1 MVLTCS
7 SHSASQGFGFQIS
20 RRKKSNLKKSS
31 EESQLRVPGWFRG
44 RDRRWRPAPAGVC
57 AAAWVPVQGGR
68 GGAGV
73 GAGSLLG
80 TGDLAGRMP
89 RYERQQSAMA
99 IVHGGDGTVQ
109 CGVVAA
115 QAGDAVGWRRMC
127 LAVRSRS
134 RA

>member
-1 MVLTCS
+1 M
-7 SHSASQGFGFQIS
+7 
-20 RRKKSNLKKSS
+20 
-31 EESQLRVPGWFRG
+31 
-44 RDRRWRPAPAGVC
+44 
-57 AAAWVPVQGGR
+57 PVQGGP
-68 GGAGV
+68 GGAGA

-109 CGVVAA
+109 CGVVGV
-115 QAGDAVGWRRMC
+115 QAGDDIGVRRMC
-127 LAVRSRS
+127 QAARSRS